1 MLEVAV
7 IILLVLQCYSFNY
20 GYKSLI
26 ELGPSG
32 NVFKQFL
39 FSDARDIQFSV
50 FVHDQPYQPG
60 G

>member
-32 NVFKQFL
+32 NVLKKIL
-39 FSDARDIQFSV
+39 LNDARDI
-50 FVHDQPYQPG
+50 
-60 G
+60 